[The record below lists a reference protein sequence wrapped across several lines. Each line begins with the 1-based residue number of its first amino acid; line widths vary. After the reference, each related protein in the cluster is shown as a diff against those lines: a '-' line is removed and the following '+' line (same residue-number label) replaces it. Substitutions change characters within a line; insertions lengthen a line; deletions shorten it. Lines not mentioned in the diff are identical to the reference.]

1 MTKTP
6 IIEVNN
12 LTYIYPRQPGGRRP
26 APFHDLNLTVYAGER
41 ILLTGDSG
49 SGKST
54 FLRCLNGLIPHS
66 ESGKMEGTVNIAG
79 IDTRNS
85 GISQL
90 ASHVGMVFQDPDYQ
104 LFCADVESEIAYGLE
119 QHGVSPQEMQRR
131 IEEVIE
137 LLRITHLRGRMMD
150 TLSWGER
157 QRVAIA
163 SVLVMRPE
171 ILLLDEP
178 LSGLDEGAVKTL
190 IEVLKN
196 LNELLGLTI
205 IIAEHRTNC
214 LEDFPTR
221 YIHFGDPASG
231 NPAVVRCPAVSCT
244 SDNSLSLSQVNF
256 AYGESD
262 RLVLSDLT
270 LSFHSG
276 MISVLMGENGSG
288 KSTLIRHANGIL
300 RPDSGEVFVHGENIR
315 DKTVAEISSSV
326 GICFQH
332 ADYQLFEETILD
344 ELLCTPRIRGYPV
357 GPSRCRARSILDDL
371 GLLSLGEKS
380 SPLKASVG
388 EKQRIAISTLLMM
401 DSSILILDEPTL
413 GLDASSKQILVSIL
427 HKERDLGKTVI
438 VATHDRGFADLCADR
453 IITLSGG
460 RVINDTG
467 VLR

>member
-1 MTKTP
+1 MTKTS

-26 APFHDLNLTVYAGER
+26 VPFQDLNLTIFAGER

-66 ESGKMEGTVNIAG
+66 EYGKMKGSVKVAG

-85 GISQL
+85 SISQL
-90 ASHVGMVFQDPDYQ
+90 ASHVGMVFQDPDHQ

-119 QHGVSPQEMQRR
+119 QHGISPAEMQRR
-131 IEEVIE
+131 IEEIIG
-137 LLRITHLRGRMMD
+137 LLHITHLRDRMMD

-163 SVLVMRPE
+163 SVLVMKPE

-178 LSGLDEGAVKTL
+178 FSGLDEGAVKTL
-190 IEVLKN
+190 LEVLKD
-196 LNELLGLTI
+196 LNELLGLTV
-205 IIAEHRTNC
+205 IIAEHRISC

-221 YIHFGDPASG
+221 QIHFGDSAPG
-231 NPAVVRCPAVSCT
+231 NSAVVHCPSLSSL
-244 SDNSLSLSQVNF
+244 SDNSLSLSQLNF

-276 MISVLMGENGSG
+276 MISVLMGHNGSG

-300 RPDSGEVFVHGENIR
+300 RPDSGDVFVHGENIR

-344 ELLCTPRIRGYPV
+344 ELLCTPKIRGYPLE
-357 GPSRCRARSILDDL
+357 PAKDQARRVLNDL
-371 GLLSLGEKS
+371 CLLSLGEGS

-401 DSSILILDEPTL
+401 DANILILDEPTL
-413 GLDASSKQILVSIL
+413 GLDASSKLILASIL
-427 HKERDLGKTVI
+427 QKERDLGKTII

>member
-6 IIEVNN
+6 IIEVRN

-26 APFHDLNLTVYAGER
+26 TPFHDLNLTVFAGER

-66 ESGKMEGTVNIAG
+66 ESGKMSGSVHIAG

-85 GISQL
+85 SIAQL
-90 ASHVGMVFQDPDYQ
+90 ASHVGMVFQDPDHQ

-119 QHGVSPQEMQRR
+119 QSGVLPSEMQRR
-131 IEEVIE
+131 IEEIIGI
-137 LLRITHLRGRMMD
+137 LHIPHLCDRMMA

-163 SVLVMRPE
+163 SVLIMQPE

-178 LSGLDEGAVKTL
+178 FSGLDEGAVKTL
-190 IEVLKN
+190 LEVLRD
-196 LNELLGLTI
+196 LNEHFGLTI
-205 IIAEHRTNC
+205 IIAEHRINY

-221 YIHFGDPASG
+221 RIHFGDQGRKNS
-231 NPAVVRCPAVSCT
+231 AVVRCPSQSCKY
-244 SDNSLSLSQVNF
+244 DQSLSFSHVNF

-270 LSFHSG
+270 LSFRSG
-276 MISVLMGENGSG
+276 TISILMGHNGSG

-300 RPDSGEVFVHGENIR
+300 RPDSGEVFVHGENIS

-344 ELLCTPRIRGYPV
+344 ELLCTPRIRGYPI
-357 GPSRCRARSILDDL
+357 GPAADRARSILADL
-371 GLLSLGEKS
+371 GLQPLGEKS

-401 DSSILILDEPTL
+401 DTPILILDEPTL
-413 GLDASSKQILVSIL
+413 GLDASSKQILASIL
-427 HKERDLGKTVI
+427 QKERDLGKTVI
-438 VATHDRGFADLCADR
+438 VATHDLDFADLCADR